1 MPQIRNV
8 AEAEYVPITV
18 DTVSVVTMVL
28 GVWANI
34 RGYRDEIVKELPG
47 FDIAL
52 FDGLE
57 GTAMALGHAQTEY
70 QTANEPPPSL
80 VELGAKVL
88 KIRGILLNDLGTQVA
103 RELLPESVLKEV
115 KGGTGYKSYAF
126 DVFAMSNVYRR
137 NWDKVSGFASIKS
150 GELDEAEALADALT
164 TAVGEREQAPVTQAQ
179 ITRDRQ
185 AAFTLLLDVYDEV
198 RIAVAY
204 IRRKAGDIDT
214 LMASLYLNRV
224 AVTPTVA
231 APATTP
237 NEQPA
242 AAKPAVATTGPYT

>member
-1 MPQIRNV
+1 MTETNDPINAKPLRFRRAFGQRLPQIRNV

-34 RGYRDEIVKELPG
+34 CSYRDEIVKELPG

-57 GTAMALGHAQTEY
+57 SVAMALGHAQTEY

-88 KIRGILLNDLGTQVA
+88 KSRGILFNDLGTQVA

-137 NWDKVSGFASIKS
+137 NWDKVSAFTSFRP

-164 TAVGEREQAPVTQAQ
+164 TAVSLVLSLLGRDPDPAKSRKHVLLSVLVQPPTNALLARLHD
-179 ITRDRQ
+179 TR
-185 AAFTLLLDVYDEV
+185 
-198 RIAVAY
+198 
-204 IRRKAGDIDT
+204 
-214 LMASLYLNRV
+214 
-224 AVTPTVA
+224 
-231 APATTP
+231 
-237 NEQPA
+237 
-242 AAKPAVATTGPYT
+242 